1 MYTDKDVATLCAY
14 GIEGVNYEWVEEGS
28 VFRALDGDT
37 YTSYDWAWPNQNILP
52 VFEGTDP
59 AVRQELEDFNNNSTP
74 ATSLGFILDTSSIM
88 NEITACNNVKQ
99 KYETP
104 LQWGA
109 LDPDEALP
117 EFIAELEAAGI
128 RTIHE
133 EAQRQLDEYL
143 ANQK

>member
-1 MYTDKDVATLCAY
+1 MHARRFCPL
-14 GIEGVNYEWVEEGS
+14 
-28 VFRALDGDT
+28 
-37 YTSYDWAWPNQNILP
+37 NILP
-52 VFEGTDP
+52 VFEGKDP
-59 AVRQELEDFNNNSTP
+59 AVRQELEEFNDSAAR
-74 ATSLGFILDTSSIM
+74 ATSLGFVLDTSTIM

-109 LDPDEALP
+109 LDPEEAIP
-117 EFIAELEAAGI
+117 EFIEELEAAGL

-143 ANQK
+143 AKQK